1 MKVKKAT
8 TPATNDVNK
17 QEKIRLL
24 IDQCNK
30 SLGTEGKI
38 YVGTQHT
45 KLERIPTGVLAF
57 DTITGG
63 GLVRGQLLEL
73 YGEESS
79 GKTLL
84 SLLSAAAVQKVG
96 GVVVWVKGES
106 FDAAWAE
113 RLGVDLSSL
122 VLVEAATGDTALE
135 AAMTMVESGYV
146 DLLVM
151 DSYQALGTRR
161 ESEAGVEA
169 ESYGGGGASQMWG
182 RVMRR
187 AYAAANG
194 GPAARTCF
202 LGISQVRA
210 KIGGFSPNGQP
221 DPEPT
226 GIKALRHWKGI
237 SVQCKKGE
245 PTYNDGSKEKRF
257 IVAREFRLRC
267 VKNKTF
273 PPERTG
279 AFTFYFR
286 NWQGVPFGVDKALEA
301 CRLGRYTEVLTS
313 KGSWIEGCGLRAQ
326 GEEGFVAQ
334 LRANPKALQTLV
346 KAIMEAVVRE

>member
-1 MKVKKAT
+1 MKVKKVA
-8 TPATNDVNK
+8 TPAEDTSRQDKV
-17 QEKIRLL
+17 RLL

-30 SLGTEGKI
+30 KLGAEGKI
-38 YVGTQHT
+38 YIGTEHA

-106 FDAAWAE
+106 FDAEWAAK
-113 RLGVDLSSL
+113 LGVDLASL

-161 ESEAGVEA
+161 EADGGIEA

-210 KIGGFSPNGQP
+210 KIGGFSPNGAP

-237 SVQCKKGE
+237 AVQCKKGE
-245 PTYNDGSKEKRF
+245 PTYNDGAKEKRF
-257 IVAREFRLRC
+257 IVAREFKLRC
-267 VKNKTF
+267 TKNKTF

-286 NWQGVPFGVDKALEA
+286 NWTDTPFGVDRALEA

-313 KGSWIEGCGLRAQ
+313 RGAWIEGCGLRAQ
-326 GEEGFVAQ
+326 GEDAFVQQ
-334 LRANPKALQTLV
+334 LRANPKALKELT
-346 KAIMEAVVRE
+346 KAIMDVVVRG